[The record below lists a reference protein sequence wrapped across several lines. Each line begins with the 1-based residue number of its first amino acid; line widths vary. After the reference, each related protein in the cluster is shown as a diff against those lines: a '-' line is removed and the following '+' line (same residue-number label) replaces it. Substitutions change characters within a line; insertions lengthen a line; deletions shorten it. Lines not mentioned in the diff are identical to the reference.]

1 MTIAPVAKAVASGGH
16 RRQVT
21 ISSGLR
27 APAGRVTA
35 PPAPGRFT
43 TPSRNREHLSGTLP
57 SLTSSADMGEPRHG
71 HNLSGLYFAYIFSI
85 CRLKPE
91 LAPPLPNQI
100 GPQTLGELLVL
111 PMMGVAPPEMRVHQI
126 YRAIVPFVLLQLVGL
141 GLVIR
146 VPDIAMCC
154 RGRSSTDPG

>member
-1 MTIAPVAKAVASGGH
+1 
-16 RRQVT
+16 
-21 ISSGLR
+21 
-27 APAGRVTA
+27 
-35 PPAPGRFT
+35 
-43 TPSRNREHLSGTLP
+43 
-57 SLTSSADMGEPRHG
+57 MGEPCHG

-91 LAPPLPNQI
+91 LAPPLPKEI

-111 PMMGVAPPEMRVHQI
+111 PMMGVAPPEMRVQQI

-146 VPDIAMCC
+146 VPDIAMWLP
-154 RGRSSTDPG
+154 RTILN